1 MYLRAGLLL
10 LLSAIPLRC
19 QNSVPN
25 SVPSDLQA
33 VQIGEAC
40 IAASGGRAA
49 IQSLR
54 DIRESGTITYNW
66 GLEPLKG
73 SASIAVLPGSS
84 IRFDASLPDQ
94 ERSWYVERGQGKSRL
109 NGKTSKIP
117 FHAGAS
123 RLDLTLPFV
132 PLLQALS
139 HSAYRVSYLGAETH
153 EDHDVYRLR
162 VELMPANDDEKQIAR
177 LLTTEY
183 LIDSKSYLILRIEDL
198 AHPPESMDIN
208 QRHALDYADYRN
220 VDGIQVP
227 FSVVEHVE
235 NAQTWSLQFEDVT
248 ANAGLSPSDIKF

>member
-10 LLSAIPLRC
+10 LLSAIPLVC
-19 QNSVPN
+19 QNSLSN
-25 SVPSDLQA
+25 SIPSDPQA
-33 VQIGEAC
+33 LQIGEAC
-40 IAASGGRAA
+40 LAASGGRAA

-84 IRFDASLPDQ
+84 IRFDASLPGQD
-94 ERSWYVERGQGKSRL
+94 RSWYVERGQGKFRF
-109 NGKTSKIP
+109 NGKTSRIP
-117 FHAGAS
+117 FHAGVTRS
-123 RLDLTLPFV
+123 GLTLPFMS
-132 PLLQALS
+132 LFQALS
-139 HSAYRVSYLGAETH
+139 RSGYRVSYVGTETRD
-153 EDHDVYRLR
+153 DHDVYRIR
-162 VELMPANDDEKQIAR
+162 VELMPGNDDEKQIAR

-183 LIDSKSYLILRIEDL
+183 LIDSKSYLILRTEDK

-208 QRHALDYADYRN
+208 QRHALDYADYRT

-235 NAQTWSLQFEDVT
+235 NAQTWSLQFEDVA
-248 ANAGLSPSDIKF
+248 ANSGLSSSDIKF